1 MRKTEKAR
9 RLSHRCAALMLTLL
23 LLPSIALAGAIT
35 TYDDLVEAA
44 ATAEDGDVLL
54 LEGEIVAGGRA
65 LSSARRVVLKSVEGG
80 EAEIKGLQLSDAD
93 IAFSGVVLSGGLRV
107 SGESYVELLPGTS
120 VRGASGQDAV
130 YFEGIGSLT
139 IESGASVR
147 GGKAANAVTVRGSGG
162 DVHVAVHG
170 ELHGGGGADGGAGL
184 QVENLAG
191 ASSVVV
197 SGDVRG
203 GAASGIGGNAVNLY
217 SLGGE
222 TNAILAGDVRGGDG
236 RVGGSAVQIVGLT
249 DSVNAALG
257 GSAVGGNG
265 SDFGGDTVVVMNVQ
279 SGASI
284 TVAGSLSAGNVPETG
299 ERPGVS
305 LRIVDEISAG
315 HVSLED
321 AHLRDGEIVPAGVET
336 PTPEPTATPM
346 PTPVPGITA
355 SVPVATLPPDEAEPD
370 GEPTGTPTAE
380 PTGAPT
386 QTPTQAPTQAPT
398 QEPTGAPTA
407 EPTRAPTEAPTQEPT
422 PTQAP
427 ATPSEADG
435 EPEAPQAL

>member
-1 MRKTEKAR
+1 MRKTEKAL
-9 RLSHRCAALMLTLL
+9 RLSRKCAALMLTLL
-23 LLPSIALAGAIT
+23 FLPSIALAGAIT
-35 TYDDLVEAA
+35 TYDDLVAAA
-44 ATAEDGDVLL
+44 ATAADGDVLL

-93 IAFSGVVLSGGLRV
+93 VAFSGVLLSGGLRV
-107 SGESYVELLPGTS
+107 SGESYVELLPGTN

-130 YFEGIGSLT
+130 FFEGIGSLT
-139 IESGASVR
+139 IESGATVQ

-170 ELHGGGGADGGAGL
+170 ALHGGGGGADGGAGL
-184 QVENLAG
+184 QVENLSG

-203 GAASGIGGNAVNLY
+203 GTASGIGGNAVNLY

-222 TNAILAGDVRGGDG
+222 TNAILAGEVRGGDG

-279 SGASI
+279 SGASV

-305 LRIVDEISAG
+305 LRIVDEISAN
-315 HVSLED
+315 HVSIEG

-355 SVPVATLPPDEAEPD
+355 SVPVATLPPIQTTEPEELATP
-370 GEPTGTPTAE
+370 EPTE
-380 PTGAPT
+380 APT
-386 QTPTQAPTQAPT
+386 ETPT
-398 QEPTGAPTA
+398 QEPT
-407 EPTRAPTEAPTQEPT
+407 EAPTEAPTQEPT
-422 PTQAP
+422 NAPTAEPTQAPTETPTQEPSQEP
-427 ATPSEADG
+427 ATPSEADDA
-435 EPEAPQAL
+435 PEAPQA

>member
-1 MRKTEKAR
+1 MRKTEKAL
-9 RLSHRCAALMLTLL
+9 RLSRKCAALMLTLL
-23 LLPSIALAGAIT
+23 FLPSIALAGEIT
-35 TYDDLVEAA
+35 TYDDLVAAA
-44 ATAEDGDVLL
+44 ATAADGDVLL

-93 IAFSGVVLSGGLRV
+93 VAFSGVLLSGGLRV
-107 SGESYVELLPGTS
+107 SGESYVELLPGTN

-130 YFEGIGSLT
+130 FFEGIGSLT
-139 IESGASVR
+139 IESGATVQ

-170 ELHGGGGADGGAGL
+170 ALHGGGGADGGAGL
-184 QVENLAG
+184 QVENLSG

-203 GAASGIGGNAVNLY
+203 GTASGIGGNAVNLY

-222 TNAILAGDVRGGDG
+222 TNAILAGEVRGGDG

-279 SGASI
+279 SGASV

-305 LRIVDEISAG
+305 LRIVDEISAN
-315 HVSLED
+315 HVSIEG

-355 SVPVATLPPDEAEPD
+355 SVPVATLPPIQTTEPE
-370 GEPTGTPTAE
+370 EPVTPD
-380 PTGAPT
+380 PTEAPT
-386 QTPTQAPTQAPT
+386 ETPT
-398 QEPTGAPTA
+398 QEPT
-407 EPTRAPTEAPTQEPT
+407 EAPTEAPTQEPT
-422 PTQAP
+422 NAPTAEPTQAPTETPTQEPSQEP
-427 ATPSEADG
+427 ATPSEADDA
-435 EPEAPQAL
+435 PEAPQA